1 MKNVIVRPHR
11 TACPA
16 LLLVFLASGTAA
28 HAQTIAKA
36 YVSSVTAMVTDQAPR
51 SAHDAALIKELYA
64 PYIEPL
70 AFDNFNDIE
79 DALATGGLVRLPLDV
94 QRFNVRV
101 RLDGLNP
108 IGEIDLAHQSSY
120 LAARAATIGCLLDV
134 ASRVK
139 SGPIE
144 VTSLVR
150 HLEYQEQLRAT
161 NRNAT
166 TDVPTHA
173 LGMAFDIAMVNSPLP
188 TVLELRD
195 VLQRMSDAG
204 DILAIVE
211 RQQLVFHVVP
221 QPARLGWYAQVYANA
236 IAGQPWGQITDD
248 GRALTPVVTT
258 AFGALRPLP
267 AWSAEWWAADNV
279 PVDLPMVAETAIPDA
294 TGSARRGLV
303 TRCFGFVG
311 NLLSATWRPLS
322 AAFNG
327 KT

>member
-1 MKNVIVRPHR
+1 VLSHTSLRAFCFAAALCL
-11 TACPA
+11 ACGATTRAEGAPA
-16 LLLVFLASGTAA
+16 PDYLLA
-28 HAQTIAKA
+28 
-36 YVSSVTAMVTDQAPR
+36 VSAMVSQQAPR
-51 SAHDAALIKELYA
+51 SAHDAALIRDVYE
-64 PYIEPL
+64 PYVQTLALHDFTAIEKGL
-70 AFDNFNDIE
+70 AS
-79 DALATGGLVRLPLDV
+79 GGLVPLPLDL
-94 QRFNVRV
+94 QRFNLRV
-101 RLDGLNP
+101 RLDGPNP
-108 IGEIDLAHQSSY
+108 IGEMDLPHQSSY
-120 LAARAATIGCLLDV
+120 LSARAATIGCLLDV

-150 HLEYQEQLRAT
+150 HLEYQEQLRQT

-173 LGMAFDIAMVNSPLP
+173 LGVAFDIAMVNSPLP

-195 VLQRMSDAG
+195 VLRRMSDAG
-204 DILAIVE
+204 DILMIVE

-236 IAGQPWGQITDD
+236 IAGQPWGGTTGDRGSITP
-248 GRALTPVVTT
+248 TVTT

-279 PVDLPMVAETAIPDA
+279 PVDLPMGGDTVRHEAA
-294 TGSARRGLV
+294 GSVRRGLMS
-303 TRCFGFVG
+303 RCFTFVG
-311 NLLSATWRPLS
+311 DLLSAPWRRSAPS
-322 AAFNG
+322 AA

>member
-1 MKNVIVRPHR
+1 M
-11 TACPA
+11 
-16 LLLVFLASGTAA
+16 
-28 HAQTIAKA
+28 
-36 YVSSVTAMVTDQAPR
+36 VSQQAPR
-51 SAHDAALIKELYA
+51 SAHDAALIRDVYQ
-64 PYIEPL
+64 PYVEPL
-70 AFDNFNDIE
+70 ALRDFTAIE
-79 DALATGGLVRLPLDV
+79 KGLATGGLVRLPLDLE
-94 QRFNVRV
+94 RFNLRV

-108 IGEIDLAHQSSY
+108 IGEMDMAHQSSY
-120 LAARAATIGCLLDV
+120 VSARAATIGCLLDV

-150 HLEYQEQLRAT
+150 HMEYQEQLRMT

-195 VLQRMSDAG
+195 VLRKMSDAG
-204 DILAIVE
+204 DILVIVE

-236 IAGQPWGQITDD
+236 IAGQSWGRATDD
-248 GRALTPVVTT
+248 RASLKPSVTT
-258 AFGALRPLP
+258 AIGAVRPLP
-267 AWSAEWWAADNV
+267 AWSAEWWAAENV
-279 PVDLPMVAETAIPDA
+279 PVDLPTGIE
-294 TGSARRGLV
+294 TGSHDAAKTARRGLM
-303 TRCFGFVG
+303 TRCFRFVG
-311 NLLSATWRPLS
+311 GLLSAPWRLS
-322 AAFNG
+322 AAFAA